1 MKKITLNGTELSAS
15 SGYMPSRN
23 EYKIQNNS
31 SDKNISFSTSA
42 FSEDTNILVISA
54 DGYKDLTLKINKRG
68 SKIIE

>member
-1 MKKITLNGTELSAS
+1 
-15 SGYMPSRN
+15 MPSRN